1 MQYKAIIFDLDGT
14 LSDSIEDIA
23 DSLNP
28 VLKEHNFPT
37 YNINAYK
44 QLVGNGLK
52 KLVHDAIPI
61 EHRDSPIEVECTKA
75 FYKIYS
81 SNCLNK
87 TKPYDGINDL
97 LNKLN
102 SKKIKYAIL
111 SNKAEEFTKQMALT
125 LFPKIKFDFIVG
137 VTIEQEKKP
146 NPKGALK
153 ISEALGF
160 KPEEI
165 IFVGDGGVDMQTA
178 NNAGML
184 AVGALWGFKS
194 KEELEQN
201 GAKYLIKHPFE
212 LLQVINSL
220 TD

>member
-23 DSLNP
+23 DSLNT
-28 VLKEHNFPT
+28 VLKKFNFPT
-37 YNINAYK
+37 HNIATFK

-52 KLVHDAIPI
+52 KLVQDTIPI
-61 EHRDSPIEVECTKA
+61 EYKTSQIELECVKEM
-75 FYKIYS
+75 YEVYGLH
-81 SNCLNK
+81 CLKK
-87 TKPYDGINDL
+87 TKPYHGIADM
-97 LNKLN
+97 LNELD
-102 SKKIKYAIL
+102 SKDIKYAVL
-111 SNKAEEFTKQMALT
+111 SNKADEITRKMVLT
-125 LFPKIKFDFIVG
+125 LFPERNFEFIVG
-137 VTIEQEKKP
+137 VTNEVDKKP
-146 NPKGALK
+146 NPQGALK
-153 ISEALGF
+153 ISEALGI

-194 KEELEQN
+194 KAELEQN

-212 LLQVINSL
+212 LIQVINSL